1 MNPLKLDQFTRE
13 VWSEYDA
20 YAIAQIAPLLNDP
33 CNRPKF
39 YVCPDLQSNNLSGST
54 QPSLTQPSFSVGG
67 TPGIAAGGYIEYGLS
82 ITPGSVIIGSML
94 FSTAPSSFMVQLTD
108 VSLDH
113 EIFDQPVPAWFLAN
127 AKGDFPNIWDTPHPV
142 VGSGLLRCEFWNQ
155 SADSQII
162 QLVLVVLDPCDPS

>member
-1 MNPLKLDQFTRE
+1 
-13 VWSEYDA
+13 
-20 YAIAQIAPLLNDP
+20 
-33 CNRPKF
+33 
-39 YVCPDLQSNNLSGST
+39 
-54 QPSLTQPSFSVGG
+54 
-67 TPGIAAGGYIEYGLS
+67 
-82 ITPGSVIIGSML
+82 
-94 FSTAPSSFMVQLTD
+94 MVQLTD